1 MRKKPWIAFVAA
13 ATLMVALTAQV
24 AYANHWSS
32 RELVAAKVSQTCE
45 GGVKIDDPIY
55 GIDYQIAFG
64 EDNGQIEF
72 LLNAN
77 KQLTFQTNG
86 LAHVVTSILIKGGPD
101 NAVLY
106 TYAPGTNLDS
116 GLTAP
121 TNPSNGKPYGVSHIC
136 VYTAKVAIT
145 TTTTTTTTQN

>member
-1 MRKKPWIAFVAA
+1 MSKKPWIAFFTA
-13 ATLMVALTAQV
+13 ATLTIALTAQV
-24 AYANHWSS
+24 AYATHWSS
-32 RELVAAKVSQTCE
+32 RELVSAKVSQTCE

-72 LLNAN
+72 LLSGGT
-77 KQLTFQTNG
+77 LSFQTNG

-106 TYAPGTNLDS
+106 TYAPGVWMDS

-121 TNPSNGKPYGVSHIC
+121 TNPNTGKPYGVSHIC

-145 TTTTTTTTQN
+145 TTTTTTTN